1 MQVHFSCTMTGRK
14 VVRERKRR
22 RRRRRRRRGRR
33 KRRTLDYSASKQVLV
48 WSYHLPADTDNWKPR
63 SPFAR
68 LISGYG
74 IPRFGLFVPDGQPA
88 SAT

>member
-22 RRRRRRRRGRR
+22 RRTKGRR
-33 KRRTLDYSASKQVLV
+33 KRRTLDYSASKQVFV
-48 WSYHLPADTDNWKPR
+48 RSYHLPADTDNGKPR
-63 SPFAR
+63 SPFGR
-68 LISGYG
+68 LISGYR
-74 IPRFGLFVPDGQPA
+74 IPRFWLFVPDGEPA